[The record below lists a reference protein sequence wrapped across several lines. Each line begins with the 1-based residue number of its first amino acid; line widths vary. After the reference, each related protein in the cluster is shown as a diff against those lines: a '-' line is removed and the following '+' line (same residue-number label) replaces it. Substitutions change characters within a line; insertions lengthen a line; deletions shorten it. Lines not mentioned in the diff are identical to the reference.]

1 MILPA
6 VDCCTHI
13 SEIPKHFS
21 ASVYVNR
28 DSKGLMLVVGWK
40 KAGMMIVM
48 SNDNNLS
55 NQQNIIESYFSI

>member
-13 SEIPKHFS
+13 SETMKHFS
-21 ASVYVNR
+21 ASVFVSR
-28 DSKGLMLVVGWK
+28 DGKDLILVVRWK

-48 SNDNNLS
+48 GNDGNLP
-55 NQQNIIESYFSI
+55 E